1 LGQGGA
7 GGEPAGYGV
16 VGGWQV
22 ETCDIILQQ
31 LSKWIG
37 LLVEQPGIASVEF
50 QIHAEEEFD
59 GRQAEPGN
67 EEGQAAQE
75 EQEAG
80 LAEEGERRQ
89 AGQVESLVHEWD
101 DDPNIDD
108 LITER
113 RPANYCRVCGAEL
126 W

>member
-1 LGQGGA
+1 MRVGFAWDEEGRVQYIRFY
-7 GGEPAGYGV
+7 YGKETDD
-16 VGGWQV
+16 GW
-22 ETCDIILQQ
+22 
-31 LSKWIG
+31 K
-37 LLVEQPGIASVEF
+37 
-50 QIHAEEEFD
+50 
-59 GRQAEPGN
+59 AEPGN
-67 EEGQAAQE
+67 EEGSTAEA
-75 EQEAG
+75 EQEARP
-80 LAEEGERRQ
+80 AEEGERRQ